1 MKRKT
6 VAFDNDLLNELNLF
20 AKKDQ
25 RDFSS
30 ALRYALR
37 IGLAAIENPEM
48 NIDDIRNIMDAKVD
62 FQTGR
67 FSPLEVERI

>member
-6 VAFDNDLLNELNLF
+6 VAFDNDLLNELNHF

-48 NIDDIRNIMDAKVD
+48 SIDEIRNVMDAKVD
-62 FQTGR
+62 YQAGR
-67 FSPLEVERI
+67 IMPLEIEKI

>member
-48 NIDDIRNIMDAKVD
+48 SIDEIRNVMDAKVD
-62 FQTGR
+62 YQAGR
-67 FSPLEVERI
+67 VAPLDVETI

>member
-37 IGLAAIENPEM
+37 IGLSAIENPEM
-48 NIDDIRNIMDAKVD
+48 NVEEIRNIMDAKVD
-62 FQTGR
+62 YQAGR
-67 FSPLEVERI
+67 VFVLDIEKI